1 MASLI
6 VCLGFAVVRI
16 FEMEH
21 ELRNDGTYTDV
32 WFVTQAQFEAAILAE
47 SLARAA
53 INESFDA
60 PEQAPGFRTT
70 ILISRLAVLL
80 EGRQEKLMESLGLS
94 GDLKHAYLQLTLA
107 EPILQSKID
116 PQSAALL
123 REQMKELS
131 YRLRDA
137 ANRII
142 WLSRDQ
148 AVAKREDYLR
158 VVLEGFAFLT
168 GILLSAAFL
177 LVRLFKGVQEASQ
190 AKQLLKQEQELSD
203 LVIRNIS
210 NQGIVMFDSQLRCLL
225 WNPGMED
232 LLNIKPEQ
240 AVGQRMEDLDRLFK
254 KEPIARALAQAVD
267 GASSI
272 LEEEGLSAEGHERC
286 LEVNCLPVY
295 MAERKLGIAFVRDV
309 TEQWLARKQAE
320 RQNFD
325 LEIKVLQRTA
335 ALRQAERRLIA
346 AINSASEGFAAF
358 DWTGKLLF
366 ANEQIWAAAPISLWC
381 TEDMSLPVFLRCFSM
396 CEGGGPA
403 APQRPVALRGA

>member
-1 MASLI
+1 LHNYKSALVTLVAMASLI
-6 VCLGFAVVRI
+6 VCLGFTVARL
-16 FEMEH
+16 FETER

-53 INESFDA
+53 ANESLA
-60 PEQAPGFRTT
+60 TPEQAPSFRTS
-70 ILISRLAVLL
+70 ILISRLAVLI
-80 EGRQEKLMESLGLS
+80 EGPQERLMESLGLS
-94 GDLKHAYLQLTLA
+94 GDLKHAYLQLTIA
-107 EPILQSKID
+107 EPILQSGID
-116 PQSAALL
+116 RQGTMLL

-131 YRLRDA
+131 YKLRDA

-168 GILLSAAFL
+168 GIVLSAAFL

-240 AVGQRMEDLDRLFK
+240 AVGQRMEDLDRLFTR
-254 KEPIARALAQAVD
+254 EPIARAAGSGRRRCEFDPGGGGFVGRGARALSGGQLLARLHGRAEARHRLRSCRDGAMAGAQAG
-267 GASSI
+267 GAAELRSGDQGSS
-272 LEEEGLSAEGHERC
+272 EDCGPASG
-286 LEVNCLPVY
+286 
-295 MAERKLGIAFVRDV
+295 
-309 TEQWLARKQAE
+309 
-320 RQNFD
+320 
-325 LEIKVLQRTA
+325 RTA
-335 ALRQAERRLIA
+335 SDRRHQFRLGRLC
-346 AINSASEGFAAF
+346 GF
-358 DWTGKLLF
+358 
-366 ANEQIWAAAPISLWC
+366 
-381 TEDMSLPVFLRCFSM
+381 
-396 CEGGGPA
+396 
-403 APQRPVALRGA
+403 

>member
-1 MASLI
+1 MKLSLHNYKSALVTLVAMASLI

-21 ELRNDGTYTDV
+21 ELRNDGTYIDV

-225 WNPGMED
+225 WNPGMEG
-232 LLNIKPEQ
+232 LLNIKPDQ
-240 AVGQRMEDLDRLFK
+240 AIGQRMENLDL
-254 KEPIARALAQAVD
+254 
-267 GASSI
+267 
-272 LEEEGLSAEGHERC
+272 
-286 LEVNCLPVY
+286 
-295 MAERKLGIAFVRDV
+295 
-309 TEQWLARKQAE
+309 
-320 RQNFD
+320 
-325 LEIKVLQRTA
+325 
-335 ALRQAERRLIA
+335 
-346 AINSASEGFAAF
+346 
-358 DWTGKLLF
+358 
-366 ANEQIWAAAPISLWC
+366 
-381 TEDMSLPVFLRCFSM
+381 
-396 CEGGGPA
+396 
-403 APQRPVALRGA
+403 